1 MRALLGG
8 CPINVLDL
16 YVLYAFLLLVI
27 LCLKLLIQ
35 VIVTRIQKE
44 PISVT
49 RQRLVQVHLM
59 LGGLGLLRKLLLLTE
74 RDILERIGCSLLIE
88 ILIAA

>member
-8 CPINVLDL
+8 RPINVLDL

-59 LGGLGLLRKLLLLTE
+59 LGGLCLLRKLLLLTE